1 MKHSATNRLARDLD
15 DIVARTEPL
24 WEELRGQR
32 ILITGATGFFGC
44 WLLETFAW
52 ANHRLNLDARLVG
65 VSRRPAALAEKA
77 PHLTHDP
84 AITLHAADVRH
95 GDFPQGDFSH
105 VIHAATEA
113 SARFN
118 RQAPLLMFDT
128 IVEGTRRALQFSIA
142 SSARRFLLISSGA
155 VYGNQPPQLSHVS
168 EAFEG
173 GPDPLNPASAYAEGK
188 RAAEMLCALA
198 ASSRLETKVARCFA
212 FVGPYMQLD
221 AHFAIGNFIN
231 DRLDNDRLDND
242 RLDSVRPD
250 SDRPDND
257 RLNNDRL
264 NSERKHRC
272 PIQVQGDGSAVR
284 SYLYA
289 SDLMVWLWTILFQGQ
304 SRRAYNVGSEEAL
317 TIAALAGEVAA
328 ALPPQV
334 DVNIASTPTP
344 GAPAHRYVPSTAR
357 AQNELSLRAEVP
369 LREAICRT
377 YAWFSEHA
385 APSHASAQ
393 PAVARGA
400 HA

>member
-1 MKHSATNRLARDLD
+1 MRVTTTTNRLAHDLENILD
-15 DIVARTEPL
+15 RTEPL

-155 VYGNQPPQLSHVS
+155 VYGNQPPQLTHLAES
-168 EAFEG
+168 FEG
-173 GPDPLNPASAYAEGK
+173 GPDPLDPASAYAEGK
-188 RAAEMLCALA
+188 RSAEMLCALA
-198 ASSRLETKVARCFA
+198 ASPRIAIPIARCFA
-212 FVGPYMQLD
+212 FVGPYMALD
-221 AHFAIGNFIN
+221 
-231 DRLDNDRLDND
+231 
-242 RLDSVRPD
+242 
-250 SDRPDND
+250 
-257 RLNNDRL
+257 
-264 NSERKHRC
+264 
-272 PIQVQGDGSAVR
+272 
-284 SYLYA
+284 
-289 SDLMVWLWTILFQGQ
+289 T
-304 SRRAYNVGSEEAL
+304 
-317 TIAALAGEVAA
+317 
-328 ALPPQV
+328 
-334 DVNIASTPTP
+334 
-344 GAPAHRYVPSTAR
+344 
-357 AQNELSLRAEVP
+357 
-369 LREAICRT
+369 
-377 YAWFSEHA
+377 
-385 APSHASAQ
+385 
-393 PAVARGA
+393 
-400 HA
+400 